1 MKNYECVL
9 LDNIP
14 ADSREER
21 VMEVDELEEALQL
34 HEPNVGGPAVV
45 NFSFNRSEAS
55 SAVESQRA
63 KTVSVA
69 TGHQAKARA
78 AGADK
83 GQVSE
88 KETLKISAVI
98 SHIRTQSRASE
109 AQVALMISPLTQE
122 LLNKEKTLEAKN
134 SEIDELQ
141 TALEIMRNKNYDLQT
156 AVSLMD
162 KRHAALEEVCQLA
175 HLAETIEPTSH
186 EHAAN
191 LGEIRFQQVLNDFQ
205 IDSAEILRAEL
216 EKIFQLQHELEFNKH
231 QFQADA
237 RKLAIAQR
245 DAGEAQESLRLCQ
258 KESMTLKYKVRMLE
272 EQLEQKGKLL
282 REAEDAT

>member
-1 MKNYECVL
+1 MKNYECDP

-21 VMEVDELEEALQL
+21 VMEVDELEETVLL
-34 HEPNVGGPAVV
+34 HEPNVSGPAVV

-175 HLAETIEPTSH
+175 HLADTIEPTSH

-191 LGEIRFQQVLNDFQ
+191 LGEIRF
-205 IDSAEILRAEL
+205 
-216 EKIFQLQHELEFNKH
+216 
-231 QFQADA
+231 
-237 RKLAIAQR
+237 
-245 DAGEAQESLRLCQ
+245 
-258 KESMTLKYKVRMLE
+258 
-272 EQLEQKGKLL
+272 EQ
-282 REAEDAT
+282 

>member
-1 MKNYECVL
+1 MKTYECVL

-109 AQVALMISPLTQE
+109 AQVALMISPLTDCSII
-122 LLNKEKTLEAKN
+122 KK
-134 SEIDELQ
+134 
-141 TALEIMRNKNYDLQT
+141 
-156 AVSLMD
+156 
-162 KRHAALEEVCQLA
+162 
-175 HLAETIEPTSH
+175 
-186 EHAAN
+186 
-191 LGEIRFQQVLNDFQ
+191 
-205 IDSAEILRAEL
+205 
-216 EKIFQLQHELEFNKH
+216 
-231 QFQADA
+231 
-237 RKLAIAQR
+237 KL
-245 DAGEAQESLRLCQ
+245 
-258 KESMTLKYKVRMLE
+258 
-272 EQLEQKGKLL
+272 
-282 REAEDAT
+282 